1 MKQALI
7 GAQLFSGKEFFDN
20 RALLIDGE
28 NIIDIIN
35 EHNIP
40 NNFETQK
47 LNGGILSPGFIDLQV
62 NGGGG
67 KLFNNSPDKQ
77 SLNTIIEAHQHFGT
91 TSIMPTVISDSLNV
105 LKRCTTIISEVIEN
119 NKSLLGVHI
128 EGPFFNVKYRGVH
141 QKQYINTINSDYL
154 NLFESLKDF
163 PVMLTLAPECISTK
177 QLKHLKSLGFKIL
190 AGHTDASYDQLE
202 EAIKYGL
209 DGFTHLFNAMG
220 QISAREPGV
229 VGSAL
234 AFDNAAASIIVDL
247 HHVHPSLIQMAYKQ
261 KPQGKLFFVSDSMA
275 TIHHGE
281 PSFELYDE
289 VVSESNGRIIN
300 SEGKLAGSS
309 ITQIDAIKNA
319 YQSCNIPLN
328 DAIAMVT
335 RYPAEYLGVANY
347 LGSLKSGYRADLT
360 HFDLDFQVHNVW
372 VAGKQLKQE
381 ALCE

>member
-28 NIIDIIN
+28 NIIDVIN
-35 EHNIP
+35 EHEIP
-40 NNFETQK
+40 NNFEIQK

-67 KLFNNSPDKQ
+67 KLFNNSPDKE
-77 SLNTIIEAHQHFGT
+77 SLNAIIEAHQHFGT

-105 LKRCTTIISEVIEN
+105 LKRCATTISEEIEN

-154 NLFESLKDF
+154 NLFKSLQDF

-234 AFDNAAASIIVDL
+234 TFDNVTASIIVDL

-328 DAIAMVT
+328 EALAMAS

-347 LGSLKSGYRADLT
+347 LGSLESGYRADLT
-360 HFDLDFQVHNVW
+360 HFSLDFQVQNVW
-372 VAGKQLKQE
+372 VAGKQLRQD

>member
-35 EHNIP
+35 EHDVP
-40 NNFETQK
+40 KNFEIQK

-67 KLFNNSPDKQ
+67 KLFNNSPDKK

-105 LKRCTTIISEVIEN
+105 LKKCTTTISEEIEN

-163 PVMLTLAPECISTK
+163 PVMLTLAPECISNK

-202 EAIKYGL
+202 EAINYGL

-234 AFDNAAASIIVDL
+234 TFDNAAVSIIVDL
-247 HHVHPSLIQMAYKQ
+247 HHVHPSLIQMAHKQ

-328 DAIAMVT
+328 EALAMAS

-360 HFDLDFQVHNVW
+360 HFDLDFQVQNVW
-372 VAGKQLKQE
+372 VAGKQLRQE

>member
-1 MKQALI
+1 MKHAI
-7 GAQLFSGKEFFDN
+7 TGAKIFSDHKLLDN
-20 RALLIDGE
+20 KALLIDGE
-28 NIIDIIN
+28 NIIGIVAKND
-35 EHNIP
+35 IP
-40 NNFETQK
+40 NNIKIQQ

-67 KLFNNSPDKQ
+67 KLFNNSSDKE
-77 SLNTIIEAHQHFGT
+77 SLDEIIKAHQHFGT

-105 LKRCTTIISEVIEN
+105 LQRCTSTISNEINN

-141 QKQYINTINSDYL
+141 QKQYINTINNDYL
-154 NLFESLKDF
+154 NLFESLQGF
-163 PVMLTLAPECISTK
+163 PVMLTLAPECISIK

-234 AFDNAAASIIVDL
+234 NFNNTAASIIVDL
-247 HHVHPSLIQMAYKQ
+247 HHVHPSLIEMSYKQ
-261 KPQGKLFFVSDSMA
+261 KPKGKLFFVSDSMA
-275 TIHHGE
+275 TINHGE

-289 VVSESNGRIIN
+289 VVSESNGRLIN

-319 YQSCNIPLN
+319 YTSCNITLS
-328 DAIAMVT
+328 DAIAMAT
-335 RYPAEYLGVANY
+335 SYPAEYLGVDDY
-347 LGSLKSGYRADLT
+347 LGSLKANYRADLA
-360 HFDLDFQVHNVW
+360 HFDIDFNVKNVW
-372 VAGKQLKQE
+372 VAGKHLKQE
-381 ALCE
+381 LS

>member
-35 EHNIP
+35 EHDIP
-40 NNFETQK
+40 KNFEIQK

-67 KLFNNSPDKQ
+67 KLFNNSPDKE
-77 SLNTIIEAHQHFGT
+77 SLNAIIEAHQHFGT

-105 LKRCTTIISEVIEN
+105 LKRCTTTISEEIEN

-234 AFDNAAASIIVDL
+234 TFDNATASIIVDL

-328 DAIAMVT
+328 EALAMAS

-360 HFDLDFQVHNVW
+360 HFDLDFQVQNVW
-372 VAGKQLKQE
+372 VAGKQLRQD

>member
-28 NIIDIIN
+28 NIIDVIN
-35 EHNIP
+35 EHDIP
-40 NNFETQK
+40 NNFEIQK

-67 KLFNNSPDKQ
+67 KLFNNSPDKE
-77 SLNTIIEAHQHFGT
+77 SLNAIIEAHQHFGT

-105 LKRCTTIISEVIEN
+105 LKRCTKTISEEIEN

-154 NLFESLKDF
+154 NLFESLQDF

-234 AFDNAAASIIVDL
+234 TFDNTTASIIVDL
-247 HHVHPSLIQMAYKQ
+247 HHVHPSLIQMVYKQ

-328 DAIAMVT
+328 EALAMAS

-347 LGSLKSGYRADLT
+347 LGSLESGYRADLT
-360 HFDLDFQVHNVW
+360 HFGLDFQVKNVW
-372 VAGKQLKQE
+372 VAGNQLRQD

>member
-28 NIIDIIN
+28 NIIDVIN
-35 EHNIP
+35 EHDIP
-40 NNFETQK
+40 NNFEIQK

-67 KLFNNSPDKQ
+67 KLFNNSPDKE
-77 SLNTIIEAHQHFGT
+77 SLNAIIEAHQHFGT

-105 LKRCTTIISEVIEN
+105 LKRCATTISEEIES

-154 NLFESLKDF
+154 NLFESLQDF

-234 AFDNAAASIIVDL
+234 TFDNTTASIIVDL
-247 HHVHPSLIQMAYKQ
+247 HHVHPSLIQMVYKQ

-328 DAIAMVT
+328 EALAMAS

-347 LGSLKSGYRADLT
+347 LGSLESGYRADLT
-360 HFDLDFQVHNVW
+360 HFDLDFQVQNVW
-372 VAGKQLKQE
+372 VAGKQLRQD